1 MKYLVHFSRLFVG
14 ILFIISGLI
23 KLNDPVGFSYK
34 LDEYFSPTVFNMS
47 FLLPFT
53 LALALFVVILEVVL
67 GVMLLVGYK
76 VKFTVWSLLL
86 LIIFFT
92 FLTFYS
98 AYFDV
103 VKDCGCFGDALKLKP
118 WQSFTKDIVLLFF
131 ILILFFGQK
140 YIKPLFSEKF
150 AMVASV
156 FGLLASCFLGYYVLN
171 HLPVIDFRAF
181 AVGKNIQKG
190 MEYPVGAQ
198 KSVYEMIFVYKIN
211 GVNKEFTDKQIMNIP
226 EGATFVERKDK
237 LITEGYVLPI
247 HDFTL
252 EKDGT
257 DYVSEILNEDKM
269 IFLVMYDLGKSN
281 SIGLQKLETFNQKA
295 IAKGYKV
302 IAVSS
307 SDKTAIENVKKQY
320 KMIFDFYFC
329 DATTLKTIERSNPS
343 IVVLQKG
350 TIMQKA
356 HFNDIDQLK
365 L

>member
-1 MKYLVHFSRLFVG
+1 M
-14 ILFIISGLI
+14 
-23 KLNDPVGFSYK
+23 
-34 LDEYFSPTVFNMS
+34 
-47 FLLPFT
+47 LLPYT

-67 GVMLLVGYK
+67 GSMLLVGYK

-86 LIIFFT
+86 LILFFT

-103 VKDCGCFGDALKLKP
+103 VKDCGCFGDALKLTP

-131 ILILFFGQK
+131 IFILFFGQK
-140 YIKPLFSEKF
+140 HIKPLFSEKF
-150 AMVASV
+150 ALVSSII
-156 FGLLASCFLGYYVLN
+156 GLLASCFLGYYVLN

-198 KSVYEMIFVYKIN
+198 KSVYDMIFVYKVN
-211 GVNKEFTDKQIMNIP
+211 GVTKEFTDKQLMDIP

-237 LITEGYVLPI
+237 LITAGYVPPI

-252 EKDGT
+252 EKEGS
-257 DYVSEILNEDKM
+257 DYASEILSKDKM
-269 IFLVMYDLGKSN
+269 IFLVMYNLDKSSAN
-281 SIGLQKLETFNQKA
+281 GLQKMEAFHQKA
-295 IAKGYKV
+295 KAKGYEV
-302 IAVSS
+302 IAVTS
-307 SDKTAIENVKKQY
+307 SDKTAIEKVKKQY
-320 KMIFDFYFC
+320 KMTFDFYFC

-343 IVVLQKG
+343 VVVLQKG
-350 TIMQKA
+350 TVTQKA
-356 HFNDIDQLK
+356 HFNDIDQIK